1 MQGNLEKVRVIFRQ
15 KIATVSAIEKALST
29 ELKRNSDNSW
39 GVSVIN
45 EVGVH
50 FNRLRDLDK
59 TQNEIEWMKIAISDT
74 ETLKLANTLQ
84 VSMSNVK
91 RLMSIFR
98 MKIKGGQEIVKGEL
112 RKIVKA
118 KNVNKYKTRYV

>member
-1 MQGNLEKVRVIFRQ
+1 MQENLEKVKRIFIQ
-15 KIATVSAIEKALST
+15 KIDTVSKIEKRLSE
-29 ELKRNSDNSW
+29 ELKRNRDNSW

-50 FNRLRDLDK
+50 FNRLRDLDREH
-59 TQNEIEWMKIAISDT
+59 NEIEWIRIVGSDT
-74 ETLKLANTLQ
+74 ETLKLANKLQ
-84 VSMSNVK
+84 TSMRDVK
-91 RLMSIFR
+91 KLMSIFR

-118 KNVNKYKTRYV
+118 KKVNRYKSMYV